1 MLQNKWKKAD
11 IYNIKH
17 EHICAAAVEV
27 GEEKITLVFPE
38 NIREGSWEDVSVVFY
53 DDVKGLLTYKC
64 KLTDYKRRMSQLT
77 AKCIL
82 GEEQG
87 ALQRR
92 NDLKIRQIIPISIQA
107 TNKAGEKINVDAT
120 IQDISAGGIFFV
132 SDFLFEEGERFSF
145 LFRRT
150 SPPMR
155 LECEVLRRQPYEGK
169 GNFSREHM
177 MGYGCKFV
185 NLPENREA
193 AVRSY
198 IFRED
203 LLVKKRERELRG
215 R

>member
-1 MLQNKWKKAD
+1 MPQNKWRKAS
-11 IYNIKH
+11 IFNMEHKH
-17 EHICAAAVEV
+17 LCDVAVEV
-27 GEEKITLVFPE
+27 RSENITLVFPE
-38 NIREGSWEDVSVVFY
+38 NIREGSWEDVYVVFY
-53 DDVKGLLTYKC
+53 DDIKGLLTYKC
-64 KLTDYKRRMSQLT
+64 KLTDYKRRSSQLT

-87 ALQRR
+87 AVQRR

-107 TNKAGEKINVDAT
+107 TNKAGEKINVEAT

-132 SDFLFEEGERFSF
+132 SDFLFEEGEHFSF
-145 LFRRT
+145 LFRRAAT
-150 SPPMR
+150 PMR

-169 GNFSREHM
+169 GNFSRDHM

-193 AVRSY
+193 AIRSY

-203 LLVKKRERELRG
+203 LLMRKRERERMRL
-215 R
+215 

>member
-1 MLQNKWKKAD
+1 MPQNKWRKAS
-11 IYNIKH
+11 IYNMEH
-17 EHICAAAVEV
+17 EHICDVAVEV
-27 GEEKITLVFPE
+27 RSEDITLVFPE
-38 NIREGSWEDVSVVFY
+38 TIREGSWEDVYVVFY
-53 DDVKGLLTYKC
+53 DEIKGLLTYKC
-64 KLTDYKRRMSQLT
+64 KLMDYKRRSSQLT

-87 ALQRR
+87 AVQRR

-107 TNKAGEKINVDAT
+107 TNKAGEKINVEAT
-120 IQDISAGGIFFV
+120 IQDISAGGIFFI

-150 SPPMR
+150 TTPMR

-169 GNFSREHM
+169 GNFSRDHL

-193 AVRSY
+193 AIRSY

-203 LLVKKRERELRG
+203 LLVRKRERERMRL
-215 R
+215 